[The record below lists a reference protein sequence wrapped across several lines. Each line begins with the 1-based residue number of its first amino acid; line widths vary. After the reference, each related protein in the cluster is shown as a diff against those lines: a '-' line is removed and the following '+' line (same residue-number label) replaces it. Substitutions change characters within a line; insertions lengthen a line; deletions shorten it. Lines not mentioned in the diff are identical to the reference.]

1 MFYFKFEEVLII
13 GVEYIE
19 KTKTLIGTK
28 RKELIDKETGEI
40 IEVDQITK
48 KVYGQKNF
56 WKLYLGDFLP
66 VLGIVESKQ
75 VDILIYILENT
86 QPSTNMFVGTY
97 KTIQKN
103 THTSETTIAKVMR
116 KLQKQQFLKK
126 IQNGI
131 WQVSPN
137 IMMKGNENKKQ
148 LLLSYFRTDESN
160 KNNHR

>member
-1 MFYFKFEEVLII
+1 M

-103 THTSETTIAKVMR
+103 THTSETTIAKVM
-116 KLQKQQFLKK
+116 KELQKQQFLKK
-126 IQNGI
+126 IQNGL

-137 IMMKGNENKKQ
+137 IIMKGNENKKQ

>member
-1 MFYFKFEEVLII
+1 MGK
-13 GVEYIE
+13 EYIE
-19 KTKTLIGTK
+19 KTKILIGTK

-56 WKLYLGDFLP
+56 WKLYLSDFLP
-66 VLGIVESKQ
+66 VLGIVENKQ

-86 QPSTNMFVGTY
+86 QPSNNMFIGTY
-97 KTIQKN
+97 KTIREN
-103 THTSETTIAKVMR
+103 TKASETTIAKVMK
-116 KLQKQQFLKK
+116 KLQEQKFLNK
-126 IQNGI
+126 IQNGL

-148 LLLSYFRTDESN
+148 LLLSYFCNS
-160 KNNHR
+160 KNE

>member
-1 MFYFKFEEVLII
+1 M

-103 THTSETTIAKVMR
+103 THTSETTIAKVMK

-126 IQNGI
+126 IQNGL

-160 KNNHR
+160 KNISN

>member
-1 MFYFKFEEVLII
+1 MGSEF
-13 GVEYIE
+13 IE
-19 KTKTLIGTK
+19 NTKTLIGTK

-56 WKLYLGDFLP
+56 WKLYLSDFLP
-66 VLGIVESKQ
+66 VLGIVENKQ

-86 QPSTNMFVGTY
+86 QPSNNMFIGTY
-97 KTIQKN
+97 KTIREN
-103 THTSETTIAKVMR
+103 TKASETTIAKVMK
-116 KLQKQQFLKK
+116 KLQEQKFLKK
-126 IQNGI
+126 IQNGL

-148 LLLSYFRTDESN
+148 LLLSYFC
-160 KNNHR
+160 NNNAE

>member
-1 MFYFKFEEVLII
+1 MR
-13 GVEYIE
+13 VEYVE

-103 THTSETTIAKVMR
+103 THASETTIAKVMK

-126 IQNGI
+126 IQNGL

-160 KNNHR
+160 KNNSNGSLKPNGFQE

>member
-1 MFYFKFEEVLII
+1 M
-13 GVEYIE
+13 GTEYIE

-56 WKLYLGDFLP
+56 WKLYLSDFLP

-97 KTIQKN
+97 KAIKEN
-103 THTSETTIAKVMR
+103 TKTSETTIAKVMK
-116 KLQKQQFLKK
+116 KLQEQKFLKK
-126 IQNGI
+126 IQNGL

-137 IMMKGNENKKQ
+137 IMMKGDENKKQ
-148 LLLSYFRTDESN
+148 LLLSYFCADS
-160 KNNHR
+160 KK

>member
-1 MFYFKFEEVLII
+1 MES
-13 GVEYIE
+13 EYIE

-56 WKLYLGDFLP
+56 WKLYLSDFLP
-66 VLGIVESKQ
+66 VLGILENKQ

-86 QPSTNMFVGTY
+86 QPSNNIFIGTY
-97 KTIQKN
+97 KTIRKN
-103 THTSETTIAKVMR
+103 TKVSETTIAKVMK
-116 KLQKQQFLKK
+116 KLQEQKFLKK
-126 IQNGI
+126 IQNGL
-131 WQVSPN
+131 WQISPN

-148 LLLSYFRTDESN
+148 LLLSYFC
-160 KNNHR
+160 NNNAE

>member
-1 MFYFKFEEVLII
+1 M
-13 GVEYIE
+13 GSEYIE
-19 KTKTLIGTK
+19 NTKTLIGTK

-56 WKLYLGDFLP
+56 WKLYLSDFLP
-66 VLGIVESKQ
+66 VLGIVENKQ

-86 QPSTNMFVGTY
+86 QPSNNMFIGTY
-97 KTIQKN
+97 KTIREN
-103 THTSETTIAKVMR
+103 TKASETTIAKVMK
-116 KLQKQQFLKK
+116 KLKEQKFLKK
-126 IQNGI
+126 IQNGL

-148 LLLSYFRTDESN
+148 LLLSYFCNS
-160 KNNHR
+160 KNE

>member
-1 MFYFKFEEVLII
+1 MM

-19 KTKTLIGTK
+19 KTETLIGTR

-103 THTSETTIAKVMR
+103 THTSETTIDKVMK

-126 IQNGI
+126 IQNGL

-137 IMMKGNENKKQ
+137 IIMKGNENKKQ

>member
-1 MFYFKFEEVLII
+1 M
-13 GVEYIE
+13 GSEYIE

-56 WKLYLGDFLP
+56 WKLYLSDFLP
-66 VLGIVESKQ
+66 VLGIVENKQ

-86 QPSTNMFVGTY
+86 QPSNNMFIGTY
-97 KTIQKN
+97 KTIKEN
-103 THTSETTIAKVMR
+103 TKASETTIAKVMN
-116 KLQKQQFLKK
+116 KLQEQKFLKK
-126 IQNGI
+126 IQNGL

-148 LLLSYFRTDESN
+148 LLLSYFCNSQNE
-160 KNNHR
+160 

>member
-1 MFYFKFEEVLII
+1 M
-13 GVEYIE
+13 GSEYIQN
-19 KTKTLIGTK
+19 TKTLIGTK

-56 WKLYLGDFLP
+56 WKLYLSDFLP
-66 VLGIVESKQ
+66 VLGIVENKQ

-86 QPSTNMFVGTY
+86 HSSTNMFIGTY
-97 KTIQKN
+97 KTIREN
-103 THTSETTIAKVMR
+103 TKASETTIAKVMK
-116 KLQKQQFLKK
+116 KLQEKKFLKK
-126 IQNGI
+126 IQNGL

-148 LLLSYFRTDESN
+148 LLLSYFC
-160 KNNHR
+160 NNNAE

>member
-1 MFYFKFEEVLII
+1 M
-13 GVEYIE
+13 GSEYIE

-56 WKLYLGDFLP
+56 WKLYLSDFLP
-66 VLGIVESKQ
+66 VLGIVENKQ

-86 QPSTNMFVGTY
+86 QPSNNMFIGTY
-97 KTIQKN
+97 KTIKEN
-103 THTSETTIAKVMR
+103 TKASETTIAKVMK
-116 KLQKQQFLKK
+116 KLQEQKFLKK
-126 IQNGI
+126 IQNGL

-148 LLLSYFRTDESN
+148 LLLSYFC
-160 KNNHR
+160 NNNTE

>member
-1 MFYFKFEEVLII
+1 M
-13 GVEYIE
+13 GSEYIE
-19 KTKTLIGTK
+19 STKTLIGTK

-56 WKLYLGDFLP
+56 WKLYLSDFLP
-66 VLGIVESKQ
+66 VLGIVENKQ

-86 QPSTNMFVGTY
+86 QPGNNMFIGTY
-97 KTIQKN
+97 KTIREYTKA
-103 THTSETTIAKVMR
+103 SETTIAKVMK
-116 KLQKQQFLKK
+116 KLQEQKFLKK
-126 IQNGI
+126 IQNGL

-148 LLLSYFRTDESN
+148 LLLSYFC
-160 KNNHR
+160 NNNAE

>member
-1 MFYFKFEEVLII
+1 M
-13 GVEYIE
+13 GSEYIE

-56 WKLYLGDFLP
+56 WKLYLSDFLP
-66 VLGIVESKQ
+66 VLGIVENKQ

-86 QPSTNMFVGTY
+86 QPSNNMFIGTY
-97 KTIQKN
+97 KTIREN
-103 THTSETTIAKVMR
+103 TKASETTIAKVMK
-116 KLQKQQFLKK
+116 KLQEQKFLKK
-126 IQNGI
+126 IQNGL

-137 IMMKGNENKKQ
+137 ILMKGNENKKQ
-148 LLLSYFRTDESN
+148 LLLSYFCNN
-160 KNNHR
+160 KAE

>member
-1 MFYFKFEEVLII
+1 MKLTKLLKKFMV
-13 GVEYIE
+13 
-19 KTKTLIGTK
+19 K
-28 RKELIDKETGEI
+28 RI
-40 IEVDQITK
+40 
-48 KVYGQKNF
+48 F

-66 VLGIVESKQ
+66 VLGIVENKQ

-86 QPSTNMFVGTY
+86 HPSTNMFVGTY

-116 KLQKQQFLKK
+116 KLQKQEFLKK
-126 IQNGI
+126 IQNGL

-160 KNNHR
+160 KNNLNGSLKTNGFQVANAIFPCSFFEIN

>member
-1 MFYFKFEEVLII
+1 MGSEY
-13 GVEYIE
+13 VES
-19 KTKTLIGTK
+19 TKTLIGTK

-66 VLGIVESKQ
+66 VLGIVENKQ

-86 QPSTNMFVGTY
+86 QPSNNMFIGTY
-97 KTIQKN
+97 KTIREN
-103 THTSETTIAKVMR
+103 TKASETTIAKVMK
-116 KLQKQQFLKK
+116 KLQEQKFLKK
-126 IQNGI
+126 IQNGL

-137 IMMKGNENKKQ
+137 ILMKGNENKKQ
-148 LLLSYFRTDESN
+148 LLLSYFCNN
-160 KNNHR
+160 KAE